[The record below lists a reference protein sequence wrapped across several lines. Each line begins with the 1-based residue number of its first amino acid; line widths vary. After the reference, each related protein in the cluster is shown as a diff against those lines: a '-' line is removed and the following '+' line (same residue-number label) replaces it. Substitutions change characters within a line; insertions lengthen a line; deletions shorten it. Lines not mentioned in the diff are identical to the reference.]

1 MARTLSHMFK
11 KKEERQKIDE
21 EKKKGIDEEKK
32 KGIDESLS
40 TSKFQSQSFINDY
53 SSTEIPKLV
62 YTTVMI
68 LPTKPPEINISEI
81 M

>member
-11 KKEERQKIDE
+11 KKEEKQK
-21 EKKKGIDEEKK
+21 IDEEKK